1 MTTSAQ
7 EWADL
12 VQQAAVDKDAAALR
26 ALFVEAQVIFG
37 AEAGHR
43 WAEAL
48 SAFDATAVTG

>member
-1 MTTSAQ
+1 MTSSEE
-7 EWADL
+7 EWADR
-12 VQQAAVDKDAAALR
+12 VQQAAVAKDAAALR
-26 ALFVEAQVIFG
+26 VLFAEAQVLFG